1 MINSFD
7 ERRRR
12 ARGHA
17 HTRALKRKKTLHRS
31 PRVHDTARDF
41 ARDSH
46 SFIHAMS
53 LGCRECARITTTRAL
68 VALALALALSLTRPA
83 FASPSPDR
91 RDITGIVVVDER
103 TGTFMDSI
111 TRRRVRARGANAYWL
126 RFASMGNERERE
138 NVHKTLD
145 AMHDLGLDVVRTW
158 AFMDGNEKSFDGR
171 FTQGTRGDFRESSH
185 AALDRLLTTCREKN
199 LRVILTLT
207 NYWPDYGGIDRYVE
221 WAREEG
227 DENARRREDFYTS
240 TKCRDAFA
248 RYAEFLAGRR
258 NTITGELYR
267 DDPTIFSYQLINEPR
282 VRGDTSDGAVFE
294 EWVRAFA
301 ETIRRVDGGRHL
313 VSVGTEG
320 FFAASSPRAAGG
332 WPGRAGV
339 ACVACVAYLACF
351 ACFCGWRPHENSMIF
366 KVPDWSKV
374 SPGQ

>member
-1 MINSFD
+1 MP
-7 ERRRR
+7 RR
-12 ARGHA
+12 A
-17 HTRALKRKKTLHRS
+17 S
-31 PRVHDTARDF
+31 
-41 ARDSH
+41 
-46 SFIHAMS
+46 I
-53 LGCRECARITTTRAL
+53 ITTTRAL
-68 VALALALALSLTRPA
+68 VALALALALSLARPV

-91 RDITGIVVVDER
+91 REITGIVVVDR
-103 TGTFMDSI
+103 ATGTFADSI
-111 TRRRVRARGANAYWL
+111 TRRRARRGANAYWL

-158 AFMDGNEKSFDGR
+158 AFMDGNENHSMEDLRKGR
-171 FTQGTRGDFRESSH
+171 EAIFENRVTP
-185 AALDRLLTTCREKN
+185 LDRLLTTCREKN

-240 TKCRDAFA
+240 TKCPRAQFKP
-248 RYAEFLAGRR
+248 RYDGNFAGRR
-258 NTITGELYR
+258 NTVTGELYR

-313 VSVGTEG
+313 VTALARTGRGGRRRARLGESIQRRRASGRGHRSIATE
-320 FFAASSPRAAGG
+320 
-332 WPGRAGV
+332 
-339 ACVACVAYLACF
+339 
-351 ACFCGWRPHENSMIF
+351 
-366 KVPDWSKV
+366 
-374 SPGQ
+374 

>member
-1 MINSFD
+1 MIHSFI
-7 ERRRR
+7 RRETTTR
-12 ARGHA
+12 AGTRA
-17 HTRALKRKKTLHRS
+17 HTRAHTNEHKHTS
-31 PRVHDTARDF
+31 TDPRAISTPRETYV

-46 SFIHAMS
+46 SFTRAMS
-53 LGCRECARITTTRAL
+53 LGCRECASIITTTRAL
-68 VALALALALSLTRPA
+68 VALALALALSLARPV

-301 ETIRRVDGGRHL
+301 ETIRRVDGG
-313 VSVGTEG
+313 
-320 FFAASSPRAAGG
+320 
-332 WPGRAGV
+332 
-339 ACVACVAYLACF
+339 
-351 ACFCGWRPHENSMIF
+351 
-366 KVPDWSKV
+366 
-374 SPGQ
+374 